1 MLQVSYSER
10 ELPGITLHV
19 FEKLNLY
26 ICITPGRSLSHLFAT
41 VEIVINKLNDVQGT
55 VVYDT
60 QQQIHTQKV
69 QKEKTA
75 EILTERGNVLCRSY
89 QIKL

>member
-10 ELPGITLHV
+10 ELRGITLHV

-41 VEIVINKLNDVQGT
+41 AEIVINKLMMSKGSSV
-55 VVYDT
+55 
-60 QQQIHTQKV
+60 
-69 QKEKTA
+69 
-75 EILTERGNVLCRSY
+75 
-89 QIKL
+89 